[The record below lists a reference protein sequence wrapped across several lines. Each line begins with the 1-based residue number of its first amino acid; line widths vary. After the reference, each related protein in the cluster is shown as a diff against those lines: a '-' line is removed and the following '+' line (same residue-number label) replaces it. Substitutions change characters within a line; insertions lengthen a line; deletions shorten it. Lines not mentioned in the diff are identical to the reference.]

1 MDFSRLQASSKIGD
15 DWVYPQPPLRASGWL
30 DVEDDSAR
38 APRHRIYWEE
48 YGDATGEPVMF
59 LHGGPGGACSP
70 AMARFCDPAR
80 YRIILFDQRGCGK
93 SEPNVA
99 AAGPA
104 AALARNTT
112 ADLIADIERL
122 RDHLGI
128 TGAMHVF
135 GGSWGSTLAMAYA
148 IDFPAHCASLIL
160 RGIFLGA
167 PEDLLYLYQGNAATW
182 HADPFGLT
190 APGAYIH
197 YPDEWRALL
206 EILTVDERRDVMASY
221 KAIFDMV
228 PATAAETERQRA
240 AALAWSVW
248 EGVISNMI
256 PEPGDAGKFA
266 EADFALCFAQI
277 EAHYFANAL
286 FLPPDHLLGHA
297 DILASIPVHIVHG
310 RFDQVCPLTQASR
323 LVAALAAAGARPAS
337 FVVTNAGHSAMERD
351 NALALTAIMDGLP
364 PLAARSG

>member
-1 MDFSRLQASSKIGD
+1 MDFSRLQTSSKIGD
-15 DWVYPQPPLRASGWL
+15 DWVYPEAEARRSGWL
-30 DVEDDSAR
+30 TVDSD
-38 APRHRIYWEE
+38 PGHRVYWED
-48 YGDATGEPVMF
+48 YGNPAGEPVMV

-70 AMARFCDPAR
+70 AMARYFDPDR

-112 ADLIADIERL
+112 ADLIGDIEKL

-128 TGAMHVF
+128 AGRMHVF
-135 GGSWGSTLAMAYA
+135 GGSWGSTLSMAYA
-148 IDFPAHCASLIL
+148 IAHPDHCANLIL

-167 PEDLLYLYQGNAATW
+167 AEDLLYLYQGNAATW
-182 HADPFGLT
+182 HEDPFGLT

-206 EILTVDERRDVMASY
+206 EVLSVEERRDVMRSY

-228 PATAAETERQRA
+228 PATAEEKERQLA
-240 AALAWSVW
+240 AAVTWSLW
-248 EGVISNMI
+248 EGTISNLI
-256 PEPGDAGKFA
+256 PEAGDTGKFG
-266 EADFALCFAQI
+266 EAGFALCFAQI
-277 EAHYFANAL
+277 EAHYFAHDL
-286 FLPPDHLLGHA
+286 FLEPGHFFRHI
-297 DILASIPVHIVHG
+297 DTLAAIPVHIVHG
-310 RFDQVCPLTQASR
+310 RFDEVCPLTQASR
-323 LVAALAAAGARPAS
+323 LVAALRGAGAEPATY
-337 FVVTNAGHSAMERD
+337 VVTNAGHSAMERE

-364 PLAARSG
+364 PLAAA